1 MPSTLR
7 RPTQRRLALRPS
19 ASTKVT
25 PSYSA
30 FPVTQND
37 HRFYFSTIPVGDL
50 YPYCFVS
57 RRDDDPEA
65 GFQRTLNINRAED
78 IARYLAKG
86 TGSIPTNIV
95 LSAQDNAELKYDSR
109 AKTLSFNRVEKSFLV
124 LDGQHRL
131 LGYHLCKEN
140 HKKDLR
146 VPVSIYV
153 GLSRSTETSLFIDIN
168 TTQRGVPA
176 ALLLDIKQV
185 ANTENQMEQTLR
197 QVFDR
202 LNKDTKSPLVG
213 KLSPSRSSSGK
224 ISRVTFNRSLE
235 PVLRL
240 PLMLDVEDEA
250 RYSLIRNF
258 LGALDAELEN
268 KKLLTRSGFFE
279 AAFYIFDEAIRMA
292 TTTSGNARQ
301 VSIQSVIRPI
311 AKIDYATLSDGN
323 AKNISEAMKAAIQK
337 SISIT
342 SDMV

>member
-1 MPSTLR
+1 MSRIIRHSIRSNLGLR
-7 RPTQRRLALRPS
+7 SNAPAK
-19 ASTKVT
+19 AT
-25 PSYSA
+25 PSYPA
-30 FPVTQND
+30 FPLTQND

-65 GFQRTLNINRAED
+65 GFQRTLNTNRAQD

-95 LSAQDNAELKYDSR
+95 LSAQEHSELKYNSR

-131 LGYHLCKEN
+131 LGYHLCREN
-140 HKKDLR
+140 HNKDLR

-185 ANTENQMEQTLR
+185 ANIENQMEQALR
-197 QVFDR
+197 QIFDR

-213 KLSPSRSSSGK
+213 KLSPSRSASGK

-250 RYSLIRNF
+250 RYSLVRNY

-279 AAFYIFDEAIRMA
+279 AVFCVFDEVVRMA
-292 TTTSGNARQ
+292 TTTHGDAKQ
-301 VSIQSVIRPI
+301 GSIQSVIRPI
-311 AKIDYATLSDGN
+311 AKIDFTTLSGGN
-323 AKNISEAMKAAIQK
+323 AKHISEAMKAAIQK

>member
-1 MPSTLR
+1 MPSTGHSDR
-7 RPTQRRLALRPS
+7 IKRPS
-19 ASTKVT
+19 Y
-25 PSYSA
+25 PA
-30 FPVTQND
+30 FPLTQND

-57 RRDDDPEA
+57 RRENDPEA
-65 GFQRTLNINRAED
+65 GFQRSLNTKRAED

-95 LSAQDNAELKYDSR
+95 LSAQGNAQINYNSR
-109 AKTLSFNRVEKSFLV
+109 AKTLSFDRVEKAFLV

-153 GLSRSTETSLFIDIN
+153 NLSRATETSLFIDIN

-185 ANTENQMEQTLR
+185 ANIETHMEQSLR
-197 QVFDR
+197 QLFDR
-202 LNKDTKSPLVG
+202 FNKDSKSPLSG
-213 KLSPSRSSSGK
+213 KLSPSQSASGK
-224 ISRVTFNRSLE
+224 ISRVTFNRSLQS
-235 PVLRL
+235 VLRS

-250 RYSLIRNF
+250 RYTLIRNY
-258 LGALDAELEN
+258 LSALDAELDN
-268 KKLLTRSGFFE
+268 KKLLTKSAFFE
-279 AAFYIFDEAIRMA
+279 AVFSVFDEAIRIV
-292 TTTSGNARQ
+292 TTTSGNAKQ
-301 VSIQSVIRPI
+301 GSIQSIIRPI
-311 AKIDYATLSDGN
+311 AKLDYSTLSDGS
-323 AKNISEAMKAAIQK
+323 AKRIGETMKAAIQK
-337 SISIT
+337 SVSIT

>member
-1 MPSTLR
+1 MSRIIRHSIRSNLGLRSTA
-7 RPTQRRLALRPS
+7 PAK
-19 ASTKVT
+19 AT
-25 PSYSA
+25 PSYPA
-30 FPVTQND
+30 FPLTQND

-65 GFQRTLNINRAED
+65 GFQRTLNTNRAQD

-95 LSAQDNAELKYDSR
+95 LSAQEHSELKYNSR
-109 AKTLSFNRVEKSFLV
+109 LKTLSFNRVEKSFLV

-131 LGYHLCKEN
+131 LGYHLCREN
-140 HKKDLR
+140 HNKDLR

-185 ANTENQMEQTLR
+185 ANIENQMEQALR
-197 QVFDR
+197 QIFDR

-213 KLSPSRSSSGK
+213 KLSPSRSASGK

-250 RYSLIRNF
+250 RYSLVRNYV
-258 LGALDAELEN
+258 GALDAELEN

-279 AAFYIFDEAIRMA
+279 AVFCVFDEVVRMA
-292 TTTSGNARQ
+292 TTTHGDAKQ
-301 VSIQSVIRPI
+301 GSIQSVIRPI
-311 AKIDYATLSDGN
+311 AKIDFTTLSGGN
-323 AKNISEAMKAAIQK
+323 AKHISEAMKAAIQK

>member
-1 MPSTLR
+1 MPLILR
-7 RPTQRRLALRPS
+7 RPIRRPLILRPS
-19 ASTKVT
+19 ATTKST
-25 PSYSA
+25 PSYPA
-30 FPVTQND
+30 FPLTQND

-57 RRDDDPEA
+57 RRDEDPEA
-65 GFQRTLNINRAED
+65 GFQRTLNISRAED

-95 LSAQDNAELKYDSR
+95 LSAQEHAQLNYDSR

-185 ANTENQMEQTLR
+185 ANIENQMEQTLR
-197 QVFDR
+197 QIFDR
-202 LNKDTKSPLVG
+202 LNKDTRSPLVG
-213 KLSPSRSSSGK
+213 KLSPSRSASGK

-250 RYSLIRNF
+250 RYSLVRNY

-268 KKLLTRSGFFE
+268 KKLLTRSSFFE
-279 AAFYIFDEAIRMA
+279 AAFCVFDEAIRMA
-292 TTTSGNARQ
+292 TTTSGNAKQ
-301 VSIQSVIRPI
+301 GSIQSVIRPI
-311 AKIDYATLSDGN
+311 AKIDYTTLSDGN
-323 AKNISEAMKAAIQK
+323 AKNISEAMKATIQK